1 MISVEEA
8 QARILKEFATTPAE
22 IVTLSDSLGRVLAD
36 DLESRRTQPPMDVS
50 AMDGYAVRASDVL
63 HVPTT
68 LKVTMEIPAGSLPPQ
83 ALAAGE
89 AARIFTG
96 APVPPGA
103 DSVVI
108 QEDTEAAE
116 DEVTILET
124 AKRGAYVRRAGLD
137 FREGEV
143 KLRAGTRLG
152 AREIGLAAA
161 MNRPWLPLRRRPRI
175 ALLATG
181 DEVVM
186 PGDPIR
192 ENQIVSS
199 NVLALAALI
208 EQAGGVA
215 VNLGIAADRE
225 DALDNLR
232 DRARGCDLLIT
243 TGGAS
248 VGKHDLVQSAL
259 QRSDL
264 SLDFWKI
271 AMRPGK
277 PLMFGRWPELPVL
290 GLPGNPVSSLVCG
303 YLFLLPI
310 MAKLLGAPDIAL
322 SEETGLLEHDLKEND
337 RRQDYLRALFVE
349 PDGNGPK
356 LKVFERQDSSMLAT
370 LQHADALIIRRPQAR
385 AAKAGET
392 CSFLRLPRP

>member
-8 QARILKEFATTPAE
+8 LDRILKEFTPTPTETIA
-22 IVTLSDSLGRVLAD
+22 LSDSLGRVLAN
-36 DLESRRTQPPMDVS
+36 DLASRRTQPPMDVS
-50 AMDGYAVRASDVL
+50 AMDGYAVRASDVPKA
-63 HVPTT
+63 PTS
-68 LKVTMEIPAGSLPPQ
+68 LIISMEIPAGGLPTR
-83 ALAAGE
+83 ALKPGE

-96 APVPPGA
+96 APLPPDA
-103 DSVVI
+103 DSIVI
-108 QEDTEAAE
+108 QEDTQAT
-116 DEVTILET
+116 DSEVTILEPV
-124 AKRGAYVRRAGLD
+124 RLGAYVRRAGLD
-137 FREGEV
+137 FREDEV
-143 KLRAGTRLG
+143 KLKAGTRIG

-161 MNRPWLPLRRRPRI
+161 MNRPWLILRRRPRI

-181 DEVVM
+181 DEIVM
-186 PGDPIR
+186 PGDPVR
-192 ENQIVSS
+192 ENQIISS
-199 NVLALAALI
+199 NVLALMALI
-208 EQAGGVA
+208 EQAGGLA

-232 DRARGCDLLIT
+232 SRASGCDLLIT

-264 SLDFWKI
+264 TLDFWKI

-310 MAKLLGAPDIAL
+310 LARLLGTHTIAL
-322 SEETGLLEHDLKEND
+322 QEETGVLGQDLPEND
-337 RRQDYLRALFVE
+337 RRQDYLRARFE
-349 PDGNGPK
+349 KTDGSGPR
-356 LKVFERQDSSMLAT
+356 LMVFDRQDSSMLAT
-370 LQHADALIIRRPQAR
+370 LQDADALIIRPPLAKT
-385 AAKAGET
+385 AKAGDT
-392 CSFLRLPRP
+392 CIFLRLPQP